1 MITIT
6 LDTIPVKEQL
16 KLLEM
21 PAKKRQR
28 LVWRAAENLRIAA
41 KSNIQKQQDWNGRSW
56 APRKHGRRKMLMG
69 MRKLI
74 VITEKPQQNS
84 ARLRFE
90 GGAYGVHPGIVAGA
104 HQSGHTYKVNHVS
117 RLKVKPKGAGK
128 DMASTKRQARKLRE
142 LGFKRPGKRKG
153 QYRSASIGWITEN
166 INYAQAGV
174 LIKKLKGDPRK
185 TNWDVTLP
193 ARPFLGANT
202 KQREQAFARALQSIN
217 YGWDVNKQ
225 EMKRK

>member
-6 LDTIPVKEQL
+6 LDAHRGKDQL
-16 KLLEM
+16 NLLAL
-21 PAKKRQR
+21 PPKKRQR
-28 LVWRAAENLRIAA
+28 LVWRAAENLRTVA
-41 KSNIQKQQDWNGRSW
+41 KNNVQKQQDWNGRAW
-56 APRKHGRRKMLMG
+56 APRRRGRRKMLMG

-74 VITEKPQQNS
+74 VITEKPQQNM
-84 ARLRFE
+84 AKLRFE

-104 HQSGHTYKVNHVS
+104 HQSGHTYKVNYVK
-117 RLKVKPKGAGK
+117 RLKVKPQGAGK
-128 DMASTKRQARKLRE
+128 DMTSTRRQARKLRE

-166 INYAQAGV
+166 INYAQAGL

-185 TNWDVTLP
+185 ENWDVTLP
-193 ARPFLGANT
+193 ARPFLGANAR
-202 KQREQAFARALQSIN
+202 QRQQAFARALQSID

-225 EMKRK
+225 DLKRK